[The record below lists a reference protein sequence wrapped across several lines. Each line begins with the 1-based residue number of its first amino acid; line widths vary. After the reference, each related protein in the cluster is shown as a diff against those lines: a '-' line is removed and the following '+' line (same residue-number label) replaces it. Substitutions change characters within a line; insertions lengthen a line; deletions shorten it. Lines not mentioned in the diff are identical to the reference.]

1 MTRRRLSVD
10 GQTVEVDAE
19 LDSTLLSVLRAAG
32 RTAPKLACG
41 RGECG
46 ACTVQIDGRP
56 VMSCAILAATVTGE
70 IVTAEGVAET
80 SPDLGEAFADNIA
93 FQCGF
98 CTPGQIVRADAL
110 LRDNPCPS
118 RADVTQ
124 GMIGNV
130 CRCTGYVQIVDAVC
144 AVAHKREVAGS

>member
-1 MTRRRLSVD
+1 MTGRRLTVD
-10 GQTVEVDAE
+10 GQQIDVDAA
-19 LDSTLLSVLRAAG
+19 LDATLLSVLRAAG

-56 VMSCAILAATVTGE
+56 VMSCTILAATVTGK
-70 IVTAEGVAET
+70 IVTATGVSAS
-80 SPDLGEAFADNIA
+80 SPDLCEAFADHIA

-98 CTPGQIVRADAL
+98 CTPGQVVRADAL

-118 RADVTQ
+118 RSEVTE

-144 AVAHKREVAGS
+144 AVARQREDARS

>member
-1 MTRRRLSVD
+1 MTGRRLSVD
-10 GQTVEVDAE
+10 GQLVEVDAALGE
-19 LDSTLLSVLRAAG
+19 TLLSVLRAAG
-32 RTAPKLACG
+32 HTAPKLACG

-56 VMSCAILAATVTGE
+56 IMSCTILAATVTGE
-70 IVTAEGVAET
+70 IVTAQGVARS

-118 RADVTQ
+118 RADVAQ
-124 GMIGNV
+124 GMIGNI

-144 AVAHKREVAGS
+144 SVARQREAAGS

>member
-10 GQTVEVDAE
+10 GHSVDVDAA
-19 LDSTLLSVLRAAG
+19 LDETLLSVLRAAG

-80 SPDLGEAFADNIA
+80 SPDLGEAFADNVA

-110 LRDNPCPS
+110 LRDIPCPS
-118 RADVTQ
+118 RADVAQ

-144 AVAHKREVAGS
+144 AVARQREVAGS

>member
-1 MTRRRLSVD
+1 MLLVD
-10 GQTVEVDAE
+10 GQPLEVDGA
-19 LDSTLLSVLRAAG
+19 LDETLLSVLRAAG
-32 RTAPKLACG
+32 HTAPKLACG

-46 ACTVQIDGRP
+46 SCTVQIDGRP

-70 IVTAEGVAET
+70 IVTAESVAES
-80 SPDLGEAFADNIA
+80 SPDLGEAFADNVA

-118 RADVTQ
+118 RADVAQ
-124 GMIGNV
+124 GMVGNV

-144 AVAHKREVAGS
+144 AVARQREAARS